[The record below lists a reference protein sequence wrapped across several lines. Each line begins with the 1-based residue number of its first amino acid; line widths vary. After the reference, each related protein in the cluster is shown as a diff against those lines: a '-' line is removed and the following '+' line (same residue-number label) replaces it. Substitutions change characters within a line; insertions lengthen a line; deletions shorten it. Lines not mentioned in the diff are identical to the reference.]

1 MAKRLTTIKK
11 EVEANVESWIAS
23 QTKYYEEYNLKV
35 EGYDYNVKIEDDRVQ
50 VCFDGGMI
58 FDTINEHLV
67 SVEND
72 YWESY
77 FCDETAS
84 KIFGLD
90 KYSDWQEYASWR
102 LDIFEG

>member
-11 EVEANVESWIAS
+11 EVENSVESWIAS
-23 QTKYYEEYNLKV
+23 EERMFGKLI
-35 EGYDYNVKIEDDRVQ
+35 GSYDYNVRIEDGIVQ
-50 VCFDGGMI
+50 VCFDGGSI
-58 FDTINEHLV
+58 YDAINH
-67 SVEND
+67 VETTGC
-72 YWESY
+72 
-77 FCDETAS
+77 FCEETAS

>member
-11 EVEANVESWIAS
+11 EVENSVESWIAS
-23 QTKYYEEYNLKV
+23 EERMFGKLI
-35 EGYDYNVKIEDDRVQ
+35 GSYDYNVRIEDGCVQ
-50 VCFDGGMI
+50 VCFDGGSI
-58 FDTINEHLV
+58 YDAIND
-67 SVEND
+67 VE
-72 YWESY
+72 YTAC

-90 KYSDWQEYASWR
+90 KYSDWQVYASWR

>member
-23 QTKYYEEYNLKV
+23 QTKYYEEYDLKV
-35 EGYDYNVKIEDDRVQ
+35 EGYDYNVKIEDGRIQ

-58 FDTINEHLV
+58 YDTIND
-67 SVEND
+67 VE
-72 YWESY
+72 YTGC
-77 FCDETAS
+77 FCEETAS

-90 KYSDWQEYASWR
+90 KYSEWEEYVSWR